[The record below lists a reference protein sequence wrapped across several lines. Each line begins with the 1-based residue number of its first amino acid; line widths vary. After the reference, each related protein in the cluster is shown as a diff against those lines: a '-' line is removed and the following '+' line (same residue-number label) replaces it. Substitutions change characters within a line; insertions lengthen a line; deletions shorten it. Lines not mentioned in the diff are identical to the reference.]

1 MKTNSQSNLC
11 FKLLRA
17 FCPPILLLGIYPKGK
32 RNHYVPRFK
41 HKNAYHIFIGIK
53 KKNKTQ

>member
-32 RNHYVPRFK
+32 
-41 HKNAYHIFIGIK
+41 K
-53 KKNKTQ
+53 KSLCAKI